1 MNNETPKKRVN
12 PIARRKKNILKEDKQ
27 SDSLCSTSIA
37 LTPITD
43 TTYTITGTTYTMVC
57 SNGEYCS
64 CSWIG
69 LGWAILTHRLRHLW
83 NDHKWMD

>member
-12 PIARRKKNILKEDKQ
+12 PIARRKKSILKEDKP
-27 SDSLCSTSIA
+27 SDSLCSPSIA
-37 LTPITD
+37 PTP
-43 TTYTITGTTYTMVC
+43 ITGTTYTMVC
-57 SNGEYCS
+57 SHGEYCS

-83 NDHKWMD
+83 NDHKCMD